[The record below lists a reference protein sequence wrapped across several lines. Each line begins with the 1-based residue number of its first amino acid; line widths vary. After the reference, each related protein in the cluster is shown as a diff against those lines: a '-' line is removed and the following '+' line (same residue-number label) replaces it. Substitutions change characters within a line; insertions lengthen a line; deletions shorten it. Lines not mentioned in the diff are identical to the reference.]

1 LPATIAGSIAT
12 EGWVVL
18 SYLGRKLIQ
27 MLPVAFFV
35 TVIVFSLTNLLPGD
49 PTVTILGEQATPE
62 QRAAV
67 RIEYGLD
74 QPAPI
79 RYVTWL
85 SRVAQGEFGR
95 SLRTR
100 EDVGAMLA
108 ARIPV
113 TLQLG
118 LLSILIAVAIGV
130 PAGILAAR
138 FRGGLIDVAASL
150 VAMSSVAVPYFW
162 MGVLMIM
169 LFSLQLGWLPASGH
183 VRFLD
188 DPAQNMKLMVM
199 PALTI
204 GTAFAALVMRQT
216 RASML
221 QVLSMDYVRTA
232 RAKGL
237 SERLVLIRHALR
249 NALIPIITVIGL
261 QVGALLG
268 GAVVTETVFALPGLG
283 RMLVDGIF
291 QRDFPVIQGAILFI
305 VIAVFLV
312 NLLTD
317 MLYRVLDPRVEA

>member
-1 LPATIAGSIAT
+1 VLPHLA
-12 EGWVVL
+12 
-18 SYLGRKLIQ
+18 RKLAQ

-35 TVIVFSLTNLLPGD
+35 TIIVFALTNLLPGD
-49 PTVTILGEQATPE
+49 PTVTILGEQASPE

-67 RIEYGLD
+67 RVEYGLD
-74 QPAPI
+74 QPAPV

-85 SRVAQGEFGR
+85 TRVAQGDFGR

-100 EDVGAMLA
+100 EDVGEMLA

-113 TLQLG
+113 TLELG
-118 LLSILIAVAIGV
+118 FLSILIAVAIGM

-138 FRGGLIDVAASL
+138 FRGSLIDVAASL
-150 VAMSSVAVPYFW
+150 IAMSSVAVPYFW
-162 MGVLMIM
+162 MGVLLIM
-169 LFSLQLGWLPASGH
+169 LFSLKLGWLPPSGH
-183 VRFLD
+183 IRFLD
-188 DPAQNMKLMVM
+188 DPGGNLRLMVM

-221 QVLSMDYVRTA
+221 QVLSMDYIRTA

-249 NALIPIITVIGL
+249 NALIPIVTVIGL
-261 QVGALLG
+261 QIGALLG

-305 VIAVFLV
+305 VIAVFAV

-317 MLYRVLDPRVEA
+317 LLYRAFDPRVKA

>member
-1 LPATIAGSIAT
+1 MLTH
-12 EGWVVL
+12 L
-18 SYLGRKLIQ
+18 LKKLVQ

-35 TVIVFSLTNLLPGD
+35 TVIVFTLTNLLPGD
-49 PTVTILGEQATPE
+49 PTVTILGEQASPE

-67 RIEYGLD
+67 RVEYGLD
-74 QPAPI
+74 QPAPV
-79 RYVTWL
+79 RYVTWI
-85 SRVAQGEFGR
+85 SRVAQGDFGR
-95 SLRTR
+95 SLRSR
-100 EDVGAMLA
+100 EDVGQMLA

-118 LLSILIAVAIGV
+118 FLSIMIAVAIGV

-138 FRGGLIDVAASL
+138 FRGGAIDVVASL

-162 MGVLMIM
+162 MGVLLIM
-169 LFSLQLGWLPASGH
+169 LFSLKLGWLPPSGH
-183 VRFLD
+183 ARFLD
-188 DPAQNMKLMVM
+188 DPAQNLRLMVM
-199 PALTI
+199 PSLTI

-249 NALIPIITVIGL
+249 NALIPIVTVIGL
-261 QVGALLG
+261 QTGALLG

-305 VIAVFLV
+305 VIAVFVV
-312 NLLTD
+312 NLVTD
-317 MLYRVLDPRVEA
+317 MLYRAFDPRVEA

>member
-1 LPATIAGSIAT
+1 MLPHLA
-12 EGWVVL
+12 
-18 SYLGRKLIQ
+18 RKLAQ

-35 TVIVFSLTNLLPGD
+35 TVIVFALTNLLPGD

-74 QPAPI
+74 QPAPL

-85 SRVAQGEFGR
+85 GRVVQGDFGR

-100 EDVGAMLA
+100 EDVGQMLA

-113 TLQLG
+113 TLELG
-118 LLSILIAVAIGV
+118 LISILIAIAIGV

-138 FRGGLIDVAASL
+138 FRGTTIDVVASFM
-150 VAMSSVAVPYFW
+150 AMSSVAVPYFW
-162 MGVLMIM
+162 MGVLLIM
-169 LFSLQLGWLPASGH
+169 LFSLKLGWLPASGH
-183 VRFLD
+183 VRFLEN
-188 DPAQNMKLMVM
+188 PAENLRLMIM

-221 QVLSMDYVRTA
+221 QVLSLDYVRTA

-237 SERLVLIRHALR
+237 AEGTVLFRHALR
-249 NALIPIITVIGL
+249 NALIPVITVIGL

-291 QRDFPVIQGAILFI
+291 QRDFPVVQGAILFI
-305 VIAVFLV
+305 VVAVFVV

-317 MLYRVLDPRVEA
+317 LLYRAVDPRVDA

>member
-1 LPATIAGSIAT
+1 MLRY
-12 EGWVVL
+12 VV
-18 SYLGRKLIQ
+18 RKLAQ

-35 TVIVFSLTNLLPGD
+35 TVIVFALTNLLPGD
-49 PTVTILGEQATPE
+49 PTVTILGEQASAE

-67 RIEYGLD
+67 RVEYGLD
-74 QPAPI
+74 QPAPL
-79 RYVTWL
+79 RYLTWIG
-85 SRVAQGEFGR
+85 RVAQGDFGR

-100 EDVGAMLA
+100 EHVSEMLS
-108 ARIPV
+108 ARVPV
-113 TLQLG
+113 TLQLSF
-118 LLSILIAVAIGV
+118 LSILIAVAIGV

-138 FRGGLIDVAASL
+138 FRGTVIDVVASF

-162 MGVLMIM
+162 MGILLIM
-169 LFSLQLGWLPASGH
+169 LFSLKLGWLPPSGH
-183 VRFLD
+183 VRFFD
-188 DPAQNMKLMVM
+188 DPAQNLRLMIL
-199 PALTI
+199 PSLTI

-221 QVLSMDYVRTA
+221 QVLSLDYIRTA

-237 SERLVLIRHALR
+237 NEIVVVLKHALR
-249 NALIPIITVIGL
+249 NALIPVVTVIGL
-261 QVGALLG
+261 QIGALLG

-305 VIAVFLV
+305 VIAVFTV

-317 MLYRVLDPRVEA
+317 FIYRVFDPRVKV

>member
-1 LPATIAGSIAT
+1 MLP
-12 EGWVVL
+12 
-18 SYLGRKLIQ
+18 YLAKKLAQ
-27 MLPVAFFV
+27 VLPVAFFV
-35 TVIVFSLTNLLPGD
+35 TIIVFTLTNLLPGD
-49 PTVTILGEQATPE
+49 PTVTILGEQASPE

-67 RIEYGLD
+67 RVEYGLD
-74 QPAPI
+74 QPAPV
-79 RYVTWL
+79 RYVAWL
-85 SRVAQGEFGR
+85 ARVAQGDFGR

-100 EDVGAMLA
+100 EDVGEMLA

-113 TLQLG
+113 TLELG
-118 LLSILIAVAIGV
+118 FLSILIAVAIGM

-138 FRGGLIDVAASL
+138 FRGSLIDVAASL
-150 VAMSSVAVPYFW
+150 IAMSSVAVPYFW
-162 MGVLMIM
+162 MGVLLIM
-169 LFSLQLGWLPASGH
+169 LFSLKLGWLPPSGH

-188 DPAQNMKLMVM
+188 DPGGNLRLMVM

-221 QVLSMDYVRTA
+221 QVLSMDYIRTA

-249 NALIPIITVIGL
+249 NALIPIVTVIGL
-261 QVGALLG
+261 QIGALLG

-305 VIAVFLV
+305 VIAVFAV

-317 MLYRVLDPRVEA
+317 LLYRAFDPRVKA

>member
-1 LPATIAGSIAT
+1 
-12 EGWVVL
+12 
-18 SYLGRKLIQ
+18 

-35 TVIVFSLTNLLPGD
+35 TIIVFALTNLLPGD
-49 PTVTILGEQATPE
+49 PTVTILGEQASPE

-67 RIEYGLD
+67 RVEYGLD
-74 QPAPI
+74 QPAPV

-85 SRVAQGEFGR
+85 ARVVQGDFGR

-100 EDVGAMLA
+100 EDVGEMLA

-113 TLQLG
+113 TLELG
-118 LLSILIAVAIGV
+118 FLSILIAVAIGM

-138 FRGGLIDVAASL
+138 FRGSLIDVAASL
-150 VAMSSVAVPYFW
+150 IAMSSVAVPYFW
-162 MGVLMIM
+162 MGVLLIM
-169 LFSLQLGWLPASGH
+169 LFSLKLGWLPPSGH
-183 VRFLD
+183 IRFFD
-188 DPAQNMKLMVM
+188 DPGGNLMLMVM

-221 QVLSMDYVRTA
+221 QVLSMDYIRTA

-249 NALIPIITVIGL
+249 NALIPIVTVIGL
-261 QVGALLG
+261 QIGALLG

-305 VIAVFLV
+305 VIAVFAV

-317 MLYRVLDPRVEA
+317 LLYRAFDPRVKA

>member
-1 LPATIAGSIAT
+1 MLP
-12 EGWVVL
+12 
-18 SYLGRKLIQ
+18 YLAKKLAQ

-35 TVIVFSLTNLLPGD
+35 TIIVFALTNLLPGD
-49 PTVTILGEQATPE
+49 PTVTILGEQASPE

-74 QPAPI
+74 QPAPV

-85 SRVAQGEFGR
+85 ARVAQGDFGR

-100 EDVGAMLA
+100 EDVGEMLA

-113 TLQLG
+113 TLELG
-118 LLSILIAVAIGV
+118 FLSILIAVAIGM

-138 FRGGLIDVAASL
+138 FRGSLIDVAASL
-150 VAMSSVAVPYFW
+150 IAMSSVAVPYFW
-162 MGVLMIM
+162 MGVLLIM
-169 LFSLQLGWLPASGH
+169 LFSLKLGWLPPSGH
-183 VRFLD
+183 IRFLD
-188 DPAQNMKLMVM
+188 DPGGNLRLMVM

-221 QVLSMDYVRTA
+221 QVLSMDYIRTA

-237 SERLVLIRHALR
+237 SERLVLVRHALR
-249 NALIPIITVIGL
+249 NALIPIVTVIGL
-261 QVGALLG
+261 QIGALLG

-305 VIAVFLV
+305 VIAVFAV

-317 MLYRVLDPRVEA
+317 LLYRAFDPRVKA

>member
-1 LPATIAGSIAT
+1 MLP
-12 EGWVVL
+12 
-18 SYLGRKLIQ
+18 YLAKKLAQ

-35 TVIVFSLTNLLPGD
+35 TIIVFALTNLLPGD
-49 PTVTILGEQATPE
+49 PTVTILGEQASPE

-67 RIEYGLD
+67 RVEYGLD
-74 QPAPI
+74 KPAPV

-85 SRVAQGEFGR
+85 ARVAQGDFGR

-113 TLQLG
+113 TLELG
-118 LLSILIAVAIGV
+118 FLSILIAVAIGM

-138 FRGGLIDVAASL
+138 FRGSLIDVAASL
-150 VAMSSVAVPYFW
+150 IAMSSVAVPYFW
-162 MGVLMIM
+162 MGVLLIM
-169 LFSLQLGWLPASGH
+169 LFSLKLGWLPPSGH
-183 VRFLD
+183 IRFLD
-188 DPAQNMKLMVM
+188 DPGGNLRLMVM

-221 QVLSMDYVRTA
+221 QVLSMDYIRTA

-249 NALIPIITVIGL
+249 NALIPIVTVIGL
-261 QVGALLG
+261 QIGALLG

-305 VIAVFLV
+305 VIAVFAV

-317 MLYRVLDPRVEA
+317 LLYRAFDPRVKA

>member
-1 LPATIAGSIAT
+1 M
-12 EGWVVL
+12 L
-18 SYLGRKLIQ
+18 SYLGRKLVQ

-67 RIEYGLD
+67 RVEYGLD

-85 SRVAQGEFGR
+85 GRVAQGEFGR

-118 LLSILIAVAIGV
+118 FLSILIAVAIGV

-162 MGVLMIM
+162 MGVLLIM
-169 LFSLQLGWLPASGH
+169 LFSLQLGWLPPSGH

-199 PALTI
+199 PSLTI

-237 SERLVLIRHALR
+237 SERIVLIRHALR

-305 VIAVFLV
+305 VIAVFIV

-317 MLYRVLDPRVEA
+317 MLYRAFDPRVEA

>member
-1 LPATIAGSIAT
+1 M
-12 EGWVVL
+12 L
-18 SYLGRKLIQ
+18 SYIGRKLIQ

-67 RIEYGLD
+67 RVEYGLD
-74 QPAPI
+74 QPAPV

-85 SRVAQGEFGR
+85 ARVAQGEFGR

-162 MGVLMIM
+162 MGVLLIM

-188 DPAQNMKLMVM
+188 DPVQNMKLMVM

-232 RAKGL
+232 RATGL
-237 SERLVLIRHALR
+237 S
-249 NALIPIITVIGL
+249 
-261 QVGALLG
+261 
-268 GAVVTETVFALPGLG
+268 
-283 RMLVDGIF
+283 
-291 QRDFPVIQGAILFI
+291 
-305 VIAVFLV
+305 
-312 NLLTD
+312 
-317 MLYRVLDPRVEA
+317 

>member
-1 LPATIAGSIAT
+1 MLP
-12 EGWVVL
+12 
-18 SYLGRKLIQ
+18 YLAKKLAQ

-35 TVIVFSLTNLLPGD
+35 TIIVFALTNLLPGD
-49 PTVTILGEQATPE
+49 PTVTILGEQASPE

-67 RIEYGLD
+67 RVEYGLD
-74 QPAPI
+74 QPAPV

-85 SRVAQGEFGR
+85 ARVAQGDFGR

-100 EDVGAMLA
+100 EDVGEMLA

-113 TLQLG
+113 TLELG
-118 LLSILIAVAIGV
+118 FLSILIAVAIGM

-138 FRGGLIDVAASL
+138 FRGSLIDVAASL
-150 VAMSSVAVPYFW
+150 IAMSSVAVPYFW
-162 MGVLMIM
+162 MGVLLIM
-169 LFSLQLGWLPASGH
+169 LFSLKLGWLPPSGH
-183 VRFLD
+183 IRFLD
-188 DPAQNMKLMVM
+188 DPGGNLRLMVM

-204 GTAFAALVMRQT
+204 GMAFAALVMRQT

-221 QVLSMDYVRTA
+221 QVLSMDYIRTA

-249 NALIPIITVIGL
+249 NALIPIVTVIGL
-261 QVGALLG
+261 QIGALLG
-268 GAVVTETVFALPGLG
+268 GAVVTDTVFALPGLG

-305 VIAVFLV
+305 VIAVFAV

-317 MLYRVLDPRVEA
+317 LLYRAFDPRVKA

>member
-1 LPATIAGSIAT
+1 MISLEQPVNSALPNGILADLQGTQVT
-12 EGWVVL
+12 N
-18 SYLGRKLIQ
+18 
-27 MLPVAFFV
+27 FV
-35 TVIVFSLTNLLPGD
+35 SDTATNL
-49 PTVTILGEQATPE
+49 A
-62 QRAAV
+62 
-67 RIEYGLD
+67 EYGLD
-74 QPAPI
+74 QPAPV

-85 SRVAQGEFGR
+85 TRVAQGEFGR

-118 LLSILIAVAIGV
+118 FLSILIAVVIGV

-162 MGVLMIM
+162 MGVLLIM
-169 LFSLQLGWLPASGH
+169 LFSLQLGWLPPSGH

-237 SERLVLIRHALR
+237 SEGLVLIRHALR

-305 VIAVFLV
+305 VIAVFFV

>member
-1 LPATIAGSIAT
+1 M
-12 EGWVVL
+12 L

-67 RIEYGLD
+67 RVEYGLD

-79 RYVTWL
+79 RYVNWL
-85 SRVAQGEFGR
+85 ARVAQGEFGR

-118 LLSILIAVAIGV
+118 FLSILIAVAIGV

-162 MGVLMIM
+162 MGVLLIM
-169 LFSLQLGWLPASGH
+169 LFSLQLGWLPPSGH

-237 SERLVLIRHALR
+237 SEGLVLIRHALR

>member
-1 LPATIAGSIAT
+1 VLP
-12 EGWVVL
+12 
-18 SYLGRKLIQ
+18 YLAKKLAQ
-27 MLPVAFFV
+27 VLPVAFFV
-35 TVIVFSLTNLLPGD
+35 TIIVFTLTNLLPGD
-49 PTVTILGEQATPE
+49 PTVTILGEQASPE

-67 RIEYGLD
+67 RVEYGLD
-74 QPAPI
+74 QPAPV
-79 RYVTWL
+79 RYVAWL
-85 SRVAQGEFGR
+85 ARVAQGDFGR

-100 EDVGAMLA
+100 EDVGEMLA

-113 TLQLG
+113 TLELG
-118 LLSILIAVAIGV
+118 FLSILIAVAIGM

-138 FRGGLIDVAASL
+138 FRGSLIDVAASL
-150 VAMSSVAVPYFW
+150 IAMSSVAVPYFW
-162 MGVLMIM
+162 MGVLLIM
-169 LFSLQLGWLPASGH
+169 LFSLKLGWLPPSGH

-188 DPAQNMKLMVM
+188 DPGGNLRLMVM

-221 QVLSMDYVRTA
+221 QVLSMDYIRTA

-249 NALIPIITVIGL
+249 NALIPIVTVIGL
-261 QVGALLG
+261 QIGALLG

-305 VIAVFLV
+305 VIAVFAV

-317 MLYRVLDPRVEA
+317 LLYRAFDPRVKA

>member
-1 LPATIAGSIAT
+1 MLP
-12 EGWVVL
+12 
-18 SYLGRKLIQ
+18 YLAKKLAQ

-35 TVIVFSLTNLLPGD
+35 TIIVFALTNLLPGD
-49 PTVTILGEQATPE
+49 PTVTILGEQASPE

-67 RIEYGLD
+67 RVEYGLD
-74 QPAPI
+74 QPAPV

-85 SRVAQGEFGR
+85 ARVAQGDFGR

-100 EDVGAMLA
+100 EDVGEMLA

-113 TLQLG
+113 TLELG
-118 LLSILIAVAIGV
+118 FLSILIAVAIGM

-138 FRGGLIDVAASL
+138 FRGSLIDVVASL
-150 VAMSSVAVPYFW
+150 IAMSSVAVPYFW
-162 MGVLMIM
+162 MGVLLIM
-169 LFSLQLGWLPASGH
+169 LFSLKLGWLPPSGH
-183 VRFLD
+183 IRFFD
-188 DPAQNMKLMVM
+188 DPGGNLRLMVM

-221 QVLSMDYVRTA
+221 QVLSMDYIRTA

-249 NALIPIITVIGL
+249 NALIPIVTVIGL
-261 QVGALLG
+261 QIGALLG

-305 VIAVFLV
+305 VIAVFAV

-317 MLYRVLDPRVEA
+317 LLYRAFDPRVKA

>member
-1 LPATIAGSIAT
+1 
-12 EGWVVL
+12 VL
-18 SYLGRKLIQ
+18 SYLAKKLAQ

-35 TVIVFSLTNLLPGD
+35 TVIVFALTNLLPGD
-49 PTVTILGEQATPE
+49 PTVTILGEQASPE

-67 RIEYGLD
+67 RLEYGLD
-74 QPAPI
+74 QPAPV
-79 RYVTWL
+79 RYITWL
-85 SRVAQGEFGR
+85 ARVAQGDFGR

-100 EDVGAMLA
+100 EHVGEMLA

-113 TLQLG
+113 TLELG
-118 LLSILIAVAIGV
+118 FLSILIAVAIGM

-138 FRGGLIDVAASL
+138 FRGSLVDVAASFI
-150 VAMSSVAVPYFW
+150 AMSSVAVPYFW
-162 MGVLMIM
+162 MGVLLIM
-169 LFSLQLGWLPASGH
+169 LFSLKLGWLPPSGH
-183 VRFLD
+183 IRFLD
-188 DPAQNMKLMVM
+188 DPGGNLRLMVM

-221 QVLSMDYVRTA
+221 QVLSMDYIRTA

-249 NALIPIITVIGL
+249 NALIPIVTVIGL
-261 QVGALLG
+261 QIGALLG

-305 VIAVFLV
+305 VIAVFAV

-317 MLYRVLDPRVEA
+317 LLYRVFDPRVKA

>member
-1 LPATIAGSIAT
+1 MLP
-12 EGWVVL
+12 
-18 SYLGRKLIQ
+18 YLAKKLAQ

-74 QPAPI
+74 QPAPL
-79 RYVTWL
+79 RYVTWIG
-85 SRVAQGEFGR
+85 RVVQGDFGR

-108 ARIPV
+108 ARVPV

-118 LLSILIAVAIGV
+118 FLSILIAVVIGL

-138 FRGGLIDVAASL
+138 FRGTVIDVVVSFT
-150 VAMSSVAVPYFW
+150 AMSSVAIPYFW
-162 MGVLMIM
+162 MGVLLIM
-169 LFSLQLGWLPASGH
+169 LFSLKLGWLPPSGH
-183 VRFLD
+183 ARFFD
-188 DPAQNMKLMVM
+188 DPVLNMRLMAM

-204 GTAFAALVMRQT
+204 GSAFAALVMRQT

-221 QVLSMDYVRTA
+221 QVLSQDYVRTA

-237 SERLVLIRHALR
+237 SETTVLFRHALR
-249 NALIPIITVIGL
+249 NALSPVVTVIGL
-261 QVGALLG
+261 QIGALLG

-305 VIAVFLV
+305 VVAVFVV

-317 MLYRVLDPRVEA
+317 LLYRSFDPRVKV